1 MNKDITTKGFFS
13 SQNSSMLS
21 KELKI
26 SDIQLNKVLLNSYK
40 EFSNLIKTLPNSL
53 DSKISNILISNGYTK
68 DNLKVNIGK
77 DSFINFAKRNTLNKK
92 NIPNYTAIM
101 STNILRYINKDGN
114 KNDVLDKVES
124 IINSFQGISSKEDKN
139 KAIAKNKYFIYGFKP
154 SSNLFEVWI
163 NFYLNNQG
171 IKMESLTL
179 ANTSDISTEG
189 FFSKLFG
196 LDKEETK
203 PNKVQELANKLGT
216 SEDVILKGITDS
228 YKTYLTVIKQI
239 VPKLENTLRPFAKS
253 SISKAFQKIQTQEE
267 YINNTIQYI
276 NTNYSLSSNRM
287 FNISSFDLL
296 DFEIKED
303 PTGRY
308 EDFIKIQEVINRLQ
322 GLANFDDDDKYY
334 KALDKW
340 IKTNRYEI
348 RQDSEG
354 RNVFISADIYMPY

>member
-68 DNLKVNIGK
+68 NNLKVNIGK

-101 STNILRYINKDGN
+101 STNILRYINKNGN

-124 IINSFQGISSKEDKN
+124 IINSFQGIASKEDKN
-139 KAIAKNKYFIYGFKP
+139 KAISKNKYFIYSFKP

-163 NFYLNNQG
+163 DFYLNNQG

-179 ANTSDISTEG
+179 ANASDISTEG

-228 YKTYLTVIKQI
+228 YKTYLILIKQ
-239 VPKLENTLRPFAKS
+239 VTPKLENLLRPFVNDIIIKPS
-253 SISKAFQKIQTQEE
+253 SKIQTQEE
-267 YINNTIQYI
+267 YIKDGI
-276 NTNYSLSSNRM
+276 NSINPRYKPVGNFFNIFSYSLLE
-287 FNISSFDLL
+287 FKC
-296 DFEIKED
+296 KED
-303 PTGRY
+303 PSDKYKYSR
-308 EDFIKIQEVINRLQ
+308 EIQNILNKFQ
-322 GLANFDDDDKYY
+322 GLADFTDEGKYMDAVY
-334 KALDKW
+334 KNICKN
-340 IKTNRYEI
+340 KYEI
-348 RQDSEG
+348 IVSDDHP
-354 RNVFISADIYMPY
+354 NVAILGDIYIQF